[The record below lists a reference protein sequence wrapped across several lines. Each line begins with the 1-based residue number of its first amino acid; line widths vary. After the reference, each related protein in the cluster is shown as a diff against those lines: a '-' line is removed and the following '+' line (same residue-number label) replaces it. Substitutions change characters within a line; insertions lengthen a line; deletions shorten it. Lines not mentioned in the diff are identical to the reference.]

1 MVELFVPF
9 QISANRLNVGDCFF
23 YPQRFFI
30 AFLIAFFGF
39 VFVAVNLFQIIVSF
53 RSSVQSLKHNSVQ
66 TIFNFVRIGVKK
78 LYLWVKIDPDDGD
91 LEVFVETSHIVEVFL
106 DYLALAFYVAAIIG
120 TVIATLMLAVS
131 MLTLFYDFKK
141 RVLQA
146 RQGFWP
152 YPRSRFSL
160 INSTSYVGSLIS
172 SFILGYAVIAGLLT
186 FFFIPLCH
194 PVTWLLL
201 WVYKWTLLAI
211 LAPSILNA
219 LLKVIAGKICVAKTH
234 VRYRRCFSILELFL
248 LYTAIPAGI
257 ITGLVRFIIMLAVGI
272 LTLSKVD
279 TPIAPMWVLNRVMWI
294 DFPNGAYNG
303 LILEHHTHRNPLVTT
318 AMYSFCKSCVT

>member
-1 MVELFVPF
+1 MRV
-9 QISANRLNVGDCFF
+9 
-23 YPQRFFI
+23 
-30 AFLIAFFGF
+30 
-39 VFVAVNLFQIIVSF
+39 
-53 RSSVQSLKHNSVQ
+53 
-66 TIFNFVRIGVKK
+66 GVKK
-78 LYLWVKIDPDDGD
+78 VYLWVKIDPDDSN
-91 LEVFVETSHIVEVFL
+91 LEVFVTTSNIVEVFL

-172 SFILGYAVIAGLLT
+172 SFILGYAVIAVLLT
-186 FFFIPLCH
+186 LFFIPLCH

-201 WVYKWTLLAI
+201 WVFKWTILVI

-219 LLKVIAGKICVAKTH
+219 LLKVIAGKICVAKAH